1 MRLLI
6 CLGLKQ
12 NSWNFFFCFETE
24 SSYIYSPGMNHI
36 QLASN
41 KEITDWVHKRN
52 TGLNQD
58 NQFRVFYDN
67 MTWNMDLVYGNLRR
81 YGK

>member
-1 MRLLI
+1 MEGRGNHEALNLLRTKTK
-6 CLGLKQ
+6 LLE
-12 NSWNFFFCFETE
+12 FFFCFETE

-52 TGLNQD
+52 TGLN
-58 NQFRVFYDN
+58 
-67 MTWNMDLVYGNLRR
+67 
-81 YGK
+81 

>member
-52 TGLNQD
+52 TGLN
-58 NQFRVFYDN
+58 
-67 MTWNMDLVYGNLRR
+67 
-81 YGK
+81 